1 MVREARPPHART
13 APSPPLPASPALV
26 DVDVIYAVGA
36 EGCLGQCLNHMVTLQ
51 HHVPL
56 GAQMGSGVR
65 PCPELEK
72 HPPPP
77 PPPPPPSPPRGTFC
91 LLSSRCTWSTKRLS
105 LRLLTE
111 IPEAEGQRS
120 GIKGQSRGPPHP
132 ALDSGSPVRLAY
144 SILCLTLASST
155 MTTALGVSSSCRE
168 RGL

>member
-1 MVREARPPHART
+1 MVREACPRHART

-26 DVDVIYAVGA
+26 DVDAVHTVGA
-36 EGCLGQCLNHMVTLQ
+36 EGRLGQCLNHMVTLQ

-65 PCPELEK
+65 PCPEPEE
-72 HPPPP
+72 PPPP
-77 PPPPPPSPPRGTFC
+77 CLPGPRGTFC
-91 LLSSRCTWSTKRLS
+91 LLSSRCTCSTKRLS

-111 IPEAEGQRS
+111 IPEGGGQGS
-120 GIKGQSRGPPHP
+120 GIKGQSRGPPQP